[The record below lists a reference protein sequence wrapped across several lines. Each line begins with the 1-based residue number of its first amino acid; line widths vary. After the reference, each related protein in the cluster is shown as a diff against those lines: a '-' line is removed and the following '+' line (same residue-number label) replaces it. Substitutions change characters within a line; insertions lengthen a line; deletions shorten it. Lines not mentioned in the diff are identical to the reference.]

1 MEFPACEDVVMDPT
15 PGRLLLATPQML
27 EPTFHRTVI
36 LMLEHNMVGSLGV
49 VLNRPTEVRIADA
62 LPGWATAVGE
72 PEVLFAG
79 GPVEPAGIL
88 GIGRGLD
95 GEISPADLDRGPSAV
110 GPVRLFQG
118 YAGWG
123 HGQLDYELTE
133 DAWWVVDS
141 NPEDLFAEDP
151 SELWYQV
158 LGRLPDD
165 RSMLRHMP
173 DDPSLN

>member
-1 MEFPACEDVVMDPT
+1 MDPT

-36 LMLEHNMVGSLGV
+36 LMLEHNVVGSLGV
-49 VLNRPTEVRIADA
+49 VLNRPTDVRIVDA
-62 LPGWATAVGE
+62 LPDWATAVGA

-88 GIGRGLD
+88 GIGRSMD

-110 GPVRLFQG
+110 GIIRLFQG

-133 DAWWVVDS
+133 DAWWVVES

-151 SELWYQV
+151 AELWYQV
-158 LGRLPDD
+158 LGRQPDN